1 MTLFQCWYPYKKG
14 EIWTQRQT
22 DTGKMTWREGGRTRL
37 LQAEERG
44 PEKKSTLLTF
54 CSRTSSLDIEREISG
69 VLAAQ
74 PVVLCYGS
82 PSRWTRVSTFSALCQ
97 FSKSGFISGT
107 MGSNF
112 PLQVCLQLEPR
123 WGSLS
128 SHTSRLSSKTVGK
141 DLSWNSH

>member
-1 MTLFQCWYPYKKG
+1 MRSPGWVLIQSEWGSYQKRRLG
-14 EIWTQRQT
+14 HRHRQRE
-22 DTGKMTWREGGRTRL
+22 DHVIFGH
-37 LQAEERG
+37 LQAKERG

-54 CSRTSSLDIEREISG
+54 WSRTSSLDIEREISG

-82 PSRWTRVSTFSALCQ
+82 PSRWTQVSTFSALCQ
-97 FSKSGFISGT
+97 FSKSSFISGT

-112 PLQVCLQLEPR
+112 PLQVCLHLEPR

-128 SHTSRLSSKTVGK
+128 SHTGRLSSKAVGK
-141 DLSWNSH
+141 DLPWNSH